1 MHMWLFNT
9 FPGFLV
15 TTALPEKQLKVQLFT
30 ACVNFLNRLGVPN
43 QIKTDIKTDY
53 NSQVFE
59 MFCQQF
65 NNSQRQGIVEL

>member
-9 FPGFLV
+9 FSGFLV
-15 TTALPEKQLKVQLFT
+15 TTALQEKQLKVT
-30 ACVNFLNRLGVPN
+30 VCVNFLNRLGVPN

-53 NSQVFE
+53 YSQVFE

-65 NNSQRQGIVEL
+65 NNSQRHGIVEL